1 MYVCI
6 LLILTLFQRWE
17 KKDPLT
23 MAIEASLRETGT
35 TASSDEASEVKDAA
49 EAAGVAGA
57 AVINK
62 EINFIIYV
70 IFFVLR

>member
-1 MYVCI
+1 
-6 LLILTLFQRWE
+6 
-17 KKDPLT
+17 

-62 EINFIIYV
+62 EINFIIYA

>member
-1 MYVCI
+1 
-6 LLILTLFQRWE
+6 
-17 KKDPLT
+17 

-57 AVINK
+57 AVISK
-62 EINFIIYV
+62 EINFIIYA
-70 IFFVLR
+70 IFFRITLKFLY